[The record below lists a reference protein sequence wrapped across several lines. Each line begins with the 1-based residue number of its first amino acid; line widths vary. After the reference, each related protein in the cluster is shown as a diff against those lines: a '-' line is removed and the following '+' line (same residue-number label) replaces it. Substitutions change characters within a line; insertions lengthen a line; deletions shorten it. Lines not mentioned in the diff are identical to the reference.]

1 MNFHDVL
8 PRSYD
13 RNSDPRNVASDGALS
28 IYIMPIMPHTNVN
41 IIHKMKMKYNEY
53 NVISYF
59 DGASLIV

>member
-28 IYIMPIMPHTNVN
+28 IYNANHAAYQCEYHTL
-41 IIHKMKMKYNEY
+41 NE
-53 NVISYF
+53 NEI
-59 DGASLIV
+59 